1 MKIPENENPNKII
14 SNFEKIFQFNNQQ
27 KEAWLKLLTLKQ
39 MLVTLPIA
47 ILQVKVGDNSNILLY
62 EIKQIIYYLYQSKEI
77 TKKVFDNITKSIH
90 MKV

>member
-62 EIKQIIYYLYQSKEI
+62 EIKQIICYLYQSKEI

>member
-1 MKIPENENPNKII
+1 
-14 SNFEKIFQFNNQQ
+14 
-27 KEAWLKLLTLKQ
+27 